1 MHWFC
6 KILSLCF
13 LDVVGLFLVFIKLF
27 PVNFMGK
34 GVFVAGKGGFWDE
47 SPEISCVSG
56 ICNGCRIPLI
66 KQSRPEINKKVA
78 FDATFLFIF
87 VELGFKRQNSFVMF
101 ERFPRSTQCVGCG
114 AFVTILLRNTCKI
127 YSLSPRPKI
136 KEKLWF
142 LVFFV

>member
-1 MHWFC
+1 M
-6 KILSLCF
+6 
-13 LDVVGLFLVFIKLF
+13 
-27 PVNFMGK
+27 PVNSLITWGGSWKFRQKVAVLGCEK
-34 GVFVAGKGGFWDE
+34 AEKIGVTGILFE
-47 SPEISCVSG
+47 SH
-56 ICNGCRIPLI
+56 IPSTA
-66 KQSRPEINKKVA
+66 QPRPEINKKVA

-136 KEKLWF
+136 KEKL
-142 LVFFV
+142 

>member
-1 MHWFC
+1 MADDSGVTG
-6 KILSLCF
+6 ILFQCH
-13 LDVVGLFLVFIKLF
+13 I
-27 PVNFMGK
+27 P
-34 GVFVAGKGGFWDE
+34 
-47 SPEISCVSG
+47 SPAQ
-56 ICNGCRIPLI
+56 P
-66 KQSRPEINKKVA
+66 RPEINKKVA

-136 KEKLWF
+136 KTLISGIFLSKILDSYILCVTVHLQLKLG
-142 LVFFV
+142 V